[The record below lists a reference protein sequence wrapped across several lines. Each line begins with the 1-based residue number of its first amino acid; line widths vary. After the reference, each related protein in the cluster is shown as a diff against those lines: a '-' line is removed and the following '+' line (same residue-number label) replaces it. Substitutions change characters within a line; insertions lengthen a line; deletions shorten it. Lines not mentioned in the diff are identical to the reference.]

1 VGDFDTTDADVTA
14 DRADAAAVDRAGAA
28 SIDRDGADAVDRAG
42 AAAVDR
48 AGAAAIDRAGAA
60 AVDRADETVDQ
71 ADVDQADE
79 ETVDVPALVGPA
91 PDTPPP
97 ADRPGSSRRLLAPL
111 LVVAVVLALVGATWA
126 IARTDVTV
134 TGTPSAAPGAA
145 PASAAAPS
153 SAAPASAA
161 AGPALTEAV
170 FTGRTSDNAITL
182 AVGIKNGRAAGY
194 LCDGSKVE
202 AWLEGDAT
210 GGKITLR
217 GRDPSTV
224 VEGTVSEQGLFG
236 TITVAGASRPFA
248 AKLATGPAGLYQ
260 SKRVLNGIASRIG
273 WIVLPDGT
281 QVGIRNENGVRTPA
295 PRLDPATAVA
305 VDGGTSIPAE
315 RVTGATVVLGG

>member
-1 VGDFDTTDADVTA
+1 MRTSRSIGRTTSRF
-14 DRADAAAVDRAGAA
+14 DRADAAAVDRG
-28 SIDRDGADAVDRAG
+28 DE
-42 AAAVDR
+42 
-48 AGAAAIDRAGAA
+48 
-60 AVDRADETVDQ
+60 ETVDQ
-71 ADVDQADE
+71 ADTDQADE

-91 PDTPPP
+91 TGDP
-97 ADRPGSSRRLLAPL
+97 APAPGRRWLAPL
-111 LVVAVVLALVGATWA
+111 LAVAVVLALVGATWA

-145 PASAAAPS
+145 PPAAPT

-161 AGPALTEAV
+161 AGPAITEAV

-202 AWLEGDAT
+202 AWLEGDVT
-210 GGKITLR
+210 GEKVTLR

-224 VEGTVSEQGLFG
+224 VEATVSEQGLFG
-236 TITVAGASRPFA
+236 TITVAGANRPFA